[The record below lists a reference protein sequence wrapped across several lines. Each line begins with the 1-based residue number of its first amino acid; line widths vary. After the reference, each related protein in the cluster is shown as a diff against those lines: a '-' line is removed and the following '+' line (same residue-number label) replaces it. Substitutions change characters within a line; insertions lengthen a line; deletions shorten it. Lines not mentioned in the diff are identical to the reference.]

1 MTSELSSSTPATQD
15 ADARR
20 SSDHEAGRPAGRST
34 GSQLRQV
41 FVRYKILALL
51 LAVAAIWA
59 FFSVLTDGAF
69 VTPRNVSNLLRQMS
83 ITGMLACGMVFVIIA
98 GEIDLSVGS
107 LLGLLGGVAAILDVN
122 RHWPV
127 AATVP
132 AVLALG
138 VLIGLFNGWWS
149 TYRRVPSFIVGLGGM
164 LAFRGILLGVTG
176 GSTIAPVS
184 DSFVF
189 LGQGYLPR
197 VAGDGLALLLFALVA
212 LLVVRQRGTR
222 RRYRLAV
229 APPWQDVV
237 KIAGAGAVLF
247 AFVATLDR
255 YGGIPVP
262 VLLLLAL
269 LGIFSWI
276 ATQTVFGRRIYAVG
290 SNLEATR
297 LSGVDTD
304 RVKLA
309 IFALMGLMCAFAG
322 IVNTARLAAGS
333 PSAGTMGELDAIAA
347 CFIGG
352 TSMRGGSGTVYG
364 ALIGALVMASLDNG
378 MSMLDVDA
386 YWQMIVKGAVLV
398 LAVWIDVVS
407 RSNRR

>member
-1 MTSELSSSTPATQD
+1 VP
-15 ADARR
+15 
-20 SSDHEAGRPAGRST
+20 
-34 GSQLRQV
+34 V
-41 FVRYKILALL
+41 V
-51 LAVAAIWA
+51 
-59 FFSVLTDGAF
+59 
-69 VTPRNVSNLLRQMS
+69 
-83 ITGMLACGMVFVIIA
+83 ML
-98 GEIDLSVGS
+98 
-107 LLGLLGGVAAILDVN
+107 
-122 RHWPV
+122 
-127 AATVP
+127 
-132 AVLALG
+132 LG
-138 VLIGLFNGWWS
+138 VLVGLFNGWWS

-164 LAFRGILLGVTG
+164 LAYRGILLGVTG

-189 LGQGYLPR
+189 VGQGYLPR
-197 VAGDGLALLLFALVA
+197 FAGDTLAVVLFVLLAVLTL
-212 LLVVRQRGTR
+212 RQRSNR
-222 RRYRLAV
+222 QRYQLPV
-229 APPWQDVV
+229 VPVWQDAV
-237 KIAGAGAVLF
+237 KIVGAGVILL

-269 LGIFSWI
+269 LGIFTWI

-297 LSGVDTD
+297 LSGVNTN

-309 IFALMGLMCAFAG
+309 IFALMGLMCAFGG

-333 PSAGTMGELDAIAA
+333 PSAGSMGELDAIAA

-386 YWQMIVKGAVLV
+386 YWQMIVKGSILV

-407 RSNRR
+407 GSNRRQP

>member
-1 MTSELSSSTPATQD
+1 MNTELSSAAARERT
-15 ADARR
+15 ADGRR
-20 SSDHEAGRPAGRST
+20 AHGQP
-34 GSQLRQV
+34 LRRL
-41 FVRYKILALL
+41 FVRYQVLALL
-51 LAVAAIWA
+51 FAVAAIWA
-59 FFSVLTDGAF
+59 LFSALTDGAF

-107 LLGLLGGVAAILDVN
+107 LLGLLGGVAAILDAS

-138 VLIGLFNGWWS
+138 VLAGLFNGWWS

-164 LAFRGILLGVTG
+164 LAFRGVLLGVTG

-184 DSFVF
+184 DGFVF
-189 LGQGYLPR
+189 IGQGYLPR
-197 VAGDGLALLLFALVA
+197 AAGDALALLLFALVA
-212 LLVVRQRGTR
+212 LLVVRQRGNR

-229 APPWQDVV
+229 APPWQDAA
-237 KIAGAGAVLF
+237 KIAGVGAVLF

-269 LGIFSWI
+269 LGAFSWI

-322 IVNTARLAAGS
+322 LVNTARLAAGS

-352 TSMRGGSGTVYG
+352 TSMRGGSGTVHG

>member
-1 MTSELSSSTPATQD
+1 MTPDISSPR
-15 ADARR
+15 AR
-20 SSDHEAGRPAGRST
+20 SGAAAAGSDRI
-34 GSQLRQV
+34 RQW
-41 FVRYKILALL
+41 FARYKILALL
-51 LAVAAIWA
+51 FAVALIWL
-59 FFSVLTDGAF
+59 FFTALTHGAF
-69 VTPRNVSNLLRQMS
+69 ATPRNLSNLLRQMAIS
-83 ITGMLACGMVFVIIA
+83 GMLACGMVFVIIA

-107 LLGLLGGVAAILDVN
+107 LLGLLGGVAAILDAN
-122 RHWPV
+122 RGWPIE
-127 AATVP
+127 ATIPV
-132 AVLALG
+132 VLALG
-138 VLIGLFNGWWS
+138 VLAGVFNGWLS

-164 LAFRGILLGVTG
+164 LAYRGVLLGITG

-184 DSFVF
+184 DRFVF
-189 LGQGYLPR
+189 IGQGYLPR
-197 VAGDGLALLLFALVA
+197 LAGDALALLLFAVLAFVTA
-212 LLVVRQRGTR
+212 RQRSNR
-222 RRYRLAV
+222 RRYDLPV
-229 APPWQDVV
+229 PPLWQDGAKIVV
-237 KIAGAGAVLF
+237 AGAIIS
-247 AFVATLDR
+247 AFVATLNS

-262 VLLLLAL
+262 VLLVLVL
-269 LGIFSWI
+269 LGVFSWL
-276 ATQTVFGRRIYAVG
+276 ATQTVFGRRIYSVG

-297 LSGVDTD
+297 LSGIDTN

-386 YWQMIVKGAVLV
+386 YWQMIAKGAILV

-407 RSNRR
+407 RTNRR